1 MDKLYYGH
9 MGRIVPCVIDG
20 MNCVLE
26 QGPVDTEDL
35 VTIGLQE
42 IAEAKAM
49 EEFMEEQYRK
59 GLMGDD

>member
-9 MGRIVPCVIDG
+9 MGRIIPCVING
-20 MNCVLE
+20 ISCVLE

-42 IAEAKAM
+42 IEEQQAM
-49 EEFMEEQYRK
+49 EEFERENYLK
-59 GLMGDD
+59 GLAGDD